1 MGRPEMN
8 SLPHNGGQ
16 IIRDLRM
23 KKGLSLKE
31 AAEAADVNYVF
42 LSRLERGLEK
52 PSEDLIK
59 RLASVVG
66 YTGDVNTLTARF
78 GKVPEQIHKLL
89 IDDPDSVVELP
100 AFFKSRRRKR
110 GGI

>member
-1 MGRPEMN
+1 MNGRSEK
-8 SLPHNGGQ
+8 GGQ

-23 KKGLSLKE
+23 SKGLSLKE
-31 AAEAADVNYVF
+31 TAEAADVNYVF

-52 PSEDLIK
+52 PSEDLIR
-59 RLASVVG
+59 RLAAVVG
-66 YTGDVNTLTARF
+66 YSGDLNTLTARF

-110 GGI
+110 GGN